1 MGEAEITLVD
11 LAKAVAN
18 DEFVFYYQPQVSMV
32 TGILSGAEALLRW
45 RRSERE
51 IISPG
56 EFIPLAE
63 SSGFIKEITINMVSK
78 LVRDIV
84 IVNNLNP
91 ALTISFNASAKDF
104 SGSGLVDAIERE
116 VRDNQVAIDVLRVEL
131 TESVILE
138 SDEHTADNLRRLEA
152 LGVSLEMDDF
162 GTGFSSLDMLGQW
175 PFSAVK
181 LDQGIISRMRTS
193 GKNRTIAL
201 SSVRMAH
208 SLGMDIVAEGIESRD
223 SYIFLQNAGCTTG
236 QGYWISKPLPLE
248 GFLVFASRDQEWP
261 ALRLGLFHMA
271 QLDHI
276 QWRKTLME
284 EVFFH
289 SFADGGRARGRCRPR
304 LSSWITPAAGS
315 ASGTTARA
323 GSIAACPCST
333 SWRRPIAGCTRSV
346 PNWWRRPIGAPTAR
360 ASPP

>member
-32 TGILSGAEALLRW
+32 TGILCGAEALLLW

-51 IISPG
+51 IIPPG

-84 IVNNLNP
+84 IINNLNP

-116 VRDNQVAIDVLRVEL
+116 VRDNQVAIDALRVEL

-138 SDEHTADNLRRLEA
+138 NDVHTADNLRRLEA

-193 GKNRTIAL
+193 GKNRAPSPSPAYVWPTP
-201 SSVRMAH
+201 
-208 SLGMDIVAEGIESRD
+208 SLTAMESEAKAV
-223 SYIFLQNAGCTTG
+223 S
-236 QGYWISKPLPLE
+236 
-248 GFLVFASRDQEWP
+248 
-261 ALRLGLFHMA
+261 
-271 QLDHI
+271 
-276 QWRKTLME
+276 
-284 EVFFH
+284 
-289 SFADGGRARGRCRPR
+289 PR
-304 LSSWITPAAGS
+304 
-315 ASGTTARA
+315 
-323 GSIAACPCST
+323 
-333 SWRRPIAGCTRSV
+333 
-346 PNWWRRPIGAPTAR
+346 
-360 ASPP
+360 